1 VRDNTIIT
9 LDHGNG
15 GLLTHDLIESVFTAA
30 FANPILD
37 AQGDAALIEV
47 AADEALFTTDSFVI
61 KPLFFPGGDIGKLA
75 VAGTINDL
83 AVAGAVPRYISA
95 SFIIEEGFALED
107 LKKIVES
114 MQSTARKAGV
124 VIVAGDTKVV
134 EKGGADK
141 LFITTSGVGTRMY
154 KGRCLKPANMRSGD
168 CVLLSGTIGDHAIAV
183 LSARGEYPL
192 KINLE
197 SDCACLNELTSQL
210 LQSAP
215 ANSIRIMRDPT
226 RGGLATILNEFV
238 QGSEYAIEIE
248 EAKIPCKHEVQA
260 VCELTG
266 FDPLYLANE
275 GKLVLVCEEEQCDT
289 LLKIMRSHPLGKD
302 AECIGRVTD
311 SSFKKVLLKTSV
323 GGTRI
328 VDMLAGEMLP
338 RIC

>member
-1 VRDNTIIT
+1 MSKDIIT
-9 LDHGNG
+9 LAHGNG
-15 GLLTHDLIESVFTAA
+15 GLLTHTLIEQVFAAA

-37 AQGDAALIEV
+37 LQGDSALIGLESG
-47 AADEALFTTDSFVI
+47 AAVFTTDSFVI

-75 VAGTINDL
+75 VAGTVNDL
-83 AVAGAVPRYISA
+83 AVAGAVPRYLSA
-95 SFIIEEGFALED
+95 SFIIEEGLPINE
-107 LKKIVES
+107 LKTIVAS
-114 MQSTARKAGV
+114 MQRTARQAGV

-141 LFITTSGVGTRMY
+141 LFITTSGIGTRIHETQEFT
-154 KGRCLKPANMRSGD
+154 PANMRAGD

-192 KINLE
+192 KINIQ
-197 SDCACLNELTSQL
+197 SDCACLNDLTCKL
-210 LQSAP
+210 LRAVP
-215 ANSIRIMRDPT
+215 AESIRIMRDPT
-226 RGGLATILNEFV
+226 RGGLATTLNEFAK
-238 QGSEYAIEIE
+238 GGRYAIEIE
-248 EAKIPCKHEVQA
+248 ESEIPCKQEVQA

-275 GKLVLVCEEEQCDT
+275 GKLVLVCASEHSST
-289 LLKIMRSHPLGKD
+289 LLEIMRAHPLAK
-302 AECIGRVTD
+302 AAACIGRITD
-311 SSFKKVLLKTSV
+311 NSFKKVVLKTTV